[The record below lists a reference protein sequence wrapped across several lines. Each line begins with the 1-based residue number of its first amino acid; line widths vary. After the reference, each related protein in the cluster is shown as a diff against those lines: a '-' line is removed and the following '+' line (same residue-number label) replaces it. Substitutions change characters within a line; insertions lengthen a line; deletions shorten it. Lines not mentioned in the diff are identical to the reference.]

1 MCAHTPSHAHTHTH
15 THTHTHIVGYNPFG
29 SDSDEDESG
38 SGISSSQP
46 PASYGYHVSPLPKS
60 PTNQGSAELLNRA
73 SLHGTDSSGGS
84 ARNSPLM
91 KGTCNKLQFV
101 FFLKHF
107 ISTHTYYLVNHVQSS
122 MSYVCFLYSCIL
134 HFFICYLN
142 LTASCAP
149 HTILVNFLWRSSQP
163 GHAHSPSTT
172 LCE

>member
-1 MCAHTPSHAHTHTH
+1 MSQSLMMMSSQIPTSAGMGMESSQGYKGQILTCSIQMHVCVHTHPH
-15 THTHTHIVGYNPFG
+15 MHTHTHIVGYNPFG

-91 KGTCNKLQFV
+91 KGTCDKLQFV
-101 FFLKHF
+101 F
-107 ISTHTYYLVNHVQSS
+107 S
-122 MSYVCFLYSCIL
+122 
-134 HFFICYLN
+134 
-142 LTASCAP
+142 
-149 HTILVNFLWRSSQP
+149 
-163 GHAHSPSTT
+163 
-172 LCE
+172 